1 MAFEGFI
8 ETACTK
14 QREKVT
20 WNLCSRAAQD
30 ELKINGLKE
39 GTRNKN
45 HLSRI
50 ICFVVC
56 PCVNKTGRFN
66 KGAIL
71 KSLKSEVIIF
81 SFFSL
86 RGAAGGDS
94 STTTG

>member
-1 MAFEGFI
+1 MASEGFI
-8 ETACTK
+8 ETPCTK

-30 ELKINGLKE
+30 ELKNKGLKE

-50 ICFVVC
+50 ICLVIC
-56 PCVNKTGRFN
+56 PCLNRTGRFD

-81 SFFSL
+81 SFFP
-86 RGAAGGDS
+86 
-94 STTTG
+94 